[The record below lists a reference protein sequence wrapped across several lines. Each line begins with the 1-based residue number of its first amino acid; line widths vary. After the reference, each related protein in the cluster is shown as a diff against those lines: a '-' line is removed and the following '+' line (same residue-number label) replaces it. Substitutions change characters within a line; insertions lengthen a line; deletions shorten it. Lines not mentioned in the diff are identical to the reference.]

1 LPQKSFVKLKV
12 FDLLGREVANLVN
25 ENLSAG
31 SYKYDFNASA
41 LPSGIYFYKL
51 ETENFSETRKMVLVK

>member
-1 LPQKSFVKLKV
+1 MLTTQFQNQ
-12 FDLLGREVANLVN
+12 LLVANLLN

-31 SYKYDFNASA
+31 KYKYDFNASL

-51 ETENFSETRKMVLVK
+51 EAGNFSETRKMVLVK